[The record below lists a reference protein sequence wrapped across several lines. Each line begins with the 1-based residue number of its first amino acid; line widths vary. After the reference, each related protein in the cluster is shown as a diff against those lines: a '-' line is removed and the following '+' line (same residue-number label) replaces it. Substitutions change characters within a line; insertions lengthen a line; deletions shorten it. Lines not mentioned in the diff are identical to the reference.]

1 MRKIILAILISIIS
15 LTSCGFAPV
24 DRGIATVRIRGVK
37 CDYRLSW
44 EVFLDSEVS
53 ERELEDIEYEIAD
66 NISRSIRLLVNITG
80 SSDEALDTFKE
91 QYHNFNLYEF
101 RIGDITGHLEYMGR
115 REVHPEKFFEALNRI
130 PKKFFETLDRILPGG
145 DAQGTSEAG
154 EGGSSGSGSLESG
167 SSGPGPLGGT
177 AIGTSMG
184 GSLGGALGGSMGGL
198 L

>member
-1 MRKIILAILISIIS
+1 MKKIILIILISIIS

-24 DRGIATVRIRGVK
+24 DRGIVTVGIKGRD

-53 ERELEDIEYEIAD
+53 ERKLEDIEYEID
-66 NISRSIRLLVNITG
+66 DYISRLIRLLINTTG
-80 SSDEALDTFKE
+80 SSDEALDVFEE
-91 QYHNFNLYEF
+91 QYHNFNFYEF
-101 RIGDITGHLEYMGR
+101 RIGNITGHLEYMGC
-115 REVHPEKFFEALNRI
+115 REVHPEKFFEAL
-130 PKKFFETLDRILPGG
+130 DRIFIGG
-145 DAQGTSEAG
+145 NPLTGGTSG
-154 EGGSSGSGSLESG
+154 GGGGGSSGSGS
-167 SSGPGPLGGT
+167 LGGT